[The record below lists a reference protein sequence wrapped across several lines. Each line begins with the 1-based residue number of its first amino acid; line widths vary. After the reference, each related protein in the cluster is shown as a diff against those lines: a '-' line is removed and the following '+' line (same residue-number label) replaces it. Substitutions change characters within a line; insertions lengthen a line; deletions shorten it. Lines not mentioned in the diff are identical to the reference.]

1 MSKSPFPELKL
12 IIATILIGLG
22 MMFSLSAFA
31 AQAEQQNTQTT
42 DNYQALADVLSDPKS
57 RDQLITELEQL
68 SRDKQS
74 SADSSEQ
81 QQEQEAPQQRDEN
94 EAGVTTEIA
103 KKSQS
108 VVATIVTTVTGSWTA
123 ISEIS
128 SGQGKNIVSFFG
140 MLIKLGLVIAAT
152 IGAYIV
158 LRVIARFFFHRA
170 DRLANAES
178 HVHQLV
184 LKSTAILLSLI
195 TDVIAVALAW
205 LAGYGVALLFIAEV
219 GQVSVNETLFLNVF
233 LAVELFKVALRA
245 IFSAREDSLRLL
257 PMAADIARYWNGFL
271 STIVSL
277 IGYGVLFVAPLI
289 ATDLSENLADLL
301 NLLIV
306 LTTVIYALTIIRLQR
321 KKVGDS
327 LSQLAKQTD
336 FSATQVLLGV
346 LSKSWHWLATAYFI
360 VMGAALLI
368 QPEQAV
374 PALLM
379 ATLQTVLAVFIGMA
393 VIALLEMT
401 IGQGLKV
408 PAMIRSRLSTFETRL
423 NDFLPIVNKVM
434 KLLVIVMVISAIFD
448 AWGAVDLAAW
458 LASPAG
464 TGILSTIIS
473 VLFILSAAMLF
484 WMVLASWIEHRLN
497 PDEGQGEPSARE
509 KTLLTIFRNAIAIT
523 IIVMTAM
530 IVLSEL
536 GINIGPLLAGAGV
549 LGLAIGFGA
558 QKLVQDVITG
568 VFIQMESAINAG
580 DIVTV
585 GGITGVAEKLTI
597 RSLGLRDL
605 SGTYHIVP
613 FSAVDTVSNYM
624 REFAYHVGE
633 YGVAYRENTDEVI
646 IKLREAFAELLADDE
661 QRANILEDEL
671 EVHGVTALA
680 DSSVNIRVRIKT
692 LPGSQWS
699 VGRAYNRLVKQYLD
713 AAGIEIPFP
722 HLTLYFGEDKNGEA
736 PAMPMRM
743 INEVE
748 VVNDAQKNDEKEAN
762 QKALKQPKKAE
773 SNPSKKG
780 DFDDGE

>member
-1 MSKSPFPELKL
+1 MSKSPFPDLKS
-12 IIATILIGLG
+12 IIAIILIGLG
-22 MMFSLSAFA
+22 MVFSLSAFA

-42 DNYQALADVLSDPKS
+42 DNYQALADLLSDPKS
-57 RDQLITELEQL
+57 RDQLIAELEQL
-68 SRDKQS
+68 SQNNQS
-74 SADSSEQ
+74 PADSSQ
-81 QQEQEAPQQRDEN
+81 QEAPQQLDEDK
-94 EAGVTTEIA
+94 AALTTEIA

-123 ISEIS
+123 ISELS
-128 SGQGKNIVSFFG
+128 SGQGKNIVGFFG

-152 IGAYIV
+152 VGAYIV

-170 DRLANAES
+170 DRLANAET
-178 HVHQLV
+178 HVHQFV
-184 LKSTAILLSLI
+184 VKSTAILLSLI
-195 TDVIAVALAW
+195 TDVIVVALAW

-245 IFSAREDSLRLL
+245 VFSAREDSLRLL
-257 PMAADIARYWNGFL
+257 PMAADTARYWNGFL

-306 LTTVIYALTIIRLQR
+306 LTTVIYALTIIRVQR
-321 KKVGDS
+321 KQVGDS
-327 LSQLAKQTD
+327 LSQLAKQAD

-346 LSKSWHWLATAYFI
+346 LSKGWHWLATAYFI
-360 VMGAALLI
+360 VLGAALLI
-368 QPEQAV
+368 QPDQAV

-401 IGQGLKV
+401 IGQGIKV
-408 PAMIRSRLSTFETRL
+408 PEMIRSRLSTFETRL
-423 NDFLPIVNKVM
+423 NNFLPIVNKVI

-458 LASPAG
+458 LASSAG
-464 TGILSTIIS
+464 ISFLSTIIS
-473 VLFILSAAMLF
+473 VFFILASAMLF
-484 WMVLASWIEHRLN
+484 WMVLASYIEHRLN

-536 GINIGPLLAGAGV
+536 GLNIGPLLAGAGV

-633 YGVAYRENTDEVI
+633 YGVAYREDTDEVI
-646 IKLREAFAELLADDE
+646 EQLRAAFTELLADDG
-661 QRANILEDEL
+661 QRENILDDEL

-692 LPGSQWS
+692 LPGKQWS
-699 VGRAYNRLVKQYLD
+699 VGRAYNRVVKRYLD

-722 HLTLYFGEDKNGEA
+722 HLTLYFGEDKQGNA
-736 PAMPMRM
+736 PAMPLRM
-743 INEVE
+743 VDEVE
-748 VVNDAQKNDEKEAN
+748 VVNEVHNAADNSRTKKIASSKET
-762 QKALKQPKKAE
+762 KKADN
-773 SNPSKKG
+773 NPSEKG